1 METSK
6 MQATFYRR
14 TLLFLLVL
22 PLSSAFVVTRSTC
35 HFLKTKTSVS
45 DKWRWTTCSAL
56 LLFSTANNNECNE
69 STLSLALDV
78 AVKAAKRAGDIIV
91 ENCQGSHQVDTKS
104 TSRDLLTLIDPLCE
118 KAIRQVIQESSFSNH
133 DILGEEQVAP
143 GMDAAI
149 AALEEKLANPK
160 AAPWLFIVDPIDGT
174 TNFASGIPLCMPS
187 IAVAY
192 QGEVMVG
199 VLYDP
204 FRQELYTAIRGQGAK
219 LNGKI
224 MNVHDSLSPSTTTS
238 LENAVIGMESPAG
251 QDSLEQCVD
260 VIPSLMPK
268 VRTIRML
275 GSSALMLPW
284 VAKGRLTG
292 YWTPDESAWDIAA
305 GALIVQ
311 EAGGKVTDLYGNDYT
326 LRTRSLVASNGNIH
340 DALLQVLQDALR
352 LN

>member
-1 METSK
+1 
-6 MQATFYRR
+6 
-14 TLLFLLVL
+14 
-22 PLSSAFVVTRSTC
+22 
-35 HFLKTKTSVS
+35 
-45 DKWRWTTCSAL
+45 
-56 LLFSTANNNECNE
+56 
-69 STLSLALDV
+69 
-78 AVKAAKRAGDIIV
+78 
-91 ENCQGSHQVDTKS
+91 
-104 TSRDLLTLIDPLCE
+104 
-118 KAIRQVIQESSFSNH
+118 
-133 DILGEEQVAP
+133 
-143 GMDAAI
+143 MDAAI
-149 AALEEKLANPK
+149 AALEEKLTDPK

-192 QGEVMVG
+192 KGEVMVG